1 VREAAGVEAVIGGG
15 AVRDAGAGSGGLG
28 RGVRRVDDVVSGA
41 VLVDDV
47 VGVDRDEHHGA
58 DLEGVEVAPQA
69 VAVPVGHAVV
79 RQQEPAQVV
88 AEAVRAVPVV
98 SRRALRRDA
107 AGSMAGVAGD
117 RVGAELGLVVAEGR
131 HPGPVRGAARDVV
144 AEVPPH
150 ARRVVHVE
158 VGVAQVAVE
167 QVEQRRALAVAR
179 VLDRGDRVPG
189 VIAGLVPDVA
199 RGVEIPGRRGQVAVA
214 GEPELRPPGRRGL
227 ERRARH
233 RRLRRAVGD
242 LVVVARSRLQALE
255 LHVVAVGGLPVQRVG
270 EADRGSFP
278 VPLRH
283 VERPGVR
290 QLDQPAG
297 IARRDRLGRHRQ
309 DRRGLRHRPG
319 GAPGHRDIPRRVRPP
334 GQQQLLRLSRGGER
348 HRGRRRPARRSGGCR
363 PRRADDRPAQR
374 RRRAHPG
381 GPDDE
386 PAPGKSGFAV
396 RPAWA

>member
-1 VREAAGVEAVIGGG
+1 
-15 AVRDAGAGSGGLG
+15 
-28 RGVRRVDDVVSGA
+28 
-41 VLVDDV
+41 
-47 VGVDRDEHHGA
+47 
-58 DLEGVEVAPQA
+58 
-69 VAVPVGHAVV
+69 
-79 RQQEPAQVV
+79 
-88 AEAVRAVPVV
+88 
-98 SRRALRRDA
+98 
-107 AGSMAGVAGD
+107 MAGD
-117 RVGAELGLVVAEGR
+117 RVGAELDLVVAEGR

-214 GEPELRPPGRRGL
+214 GEPELRPPGRRAL

-270 EADRGSFP
+270 EADRGGFP

-297 IARRDRLGRHRQ
+297 VARRDRPGRHRQ

-319 GAPGHRDIPRRVRPP
+319 GAPGHRDIPGSVVVGGPLGGPAAAARGARTTVPPSAAAALTPAVPMMNLRRVNPALPSGPP
-334 GQQQLLRLSRGGER
+334 GLDSVT
-348 HRGRRRPARRSGGCR
+348 RRT
-363 PRRADDRPAQR
+363 
-374 RRRAHPG
+374 
-381 GPDDE
+381 
-386 PAPGKSGFAV
+386 
-396 RPAWA
+396 